1 MVVAGGNVWGVGERE
16 RGEGMEESKRVRG
29 TTLGE
34 KKNGKERRARE
45 MREKEMLNFV
55 SRQQRCLSELRR
67 KG

>member
-16 RGEGMEESKRVRG
+16 GGVEESKRARG

-34 KKNGKERRARE
+34 KKKRERKTRE

-55 SRQQRCLSELRR
+55 SRQQRCLSEVRR